1 MKKLTLFA
9 LALTLTLSMAG
20 FASAK
25 GMGHGNDNG
34 GMNHGSMNS
43 GSMDHS
49 NMSSDSG
56 MDHGNMNMEGAANAH
71 KGMMQMETNLELMKK
86 DVEAMKSAAGRD
98 AAMKAMNKHMMDMHM
113 GMKSVKDH
121 AHSTGNTGMQK
132 SMKRLDKDMMT
143 TMKGMGL
150 MKKNPDQAV
159 PMMMEGLEGMEST
172 VDSMKGQ
179 M

>member
-1 MKKLTLFA
+1 MKKPTLFA

-20 FASAK
+20 FASA
-25 GMGHGNDNG
+25 GTM
-34 GMNHGSMNS
+34 SNS
-43 GSMDHS
+43 
-49 NMSSDSG
+49 N
-56 MDHGNMNMEGAANAH
+56 MDHGNMNHGSMENGSMDHGNMDMQGAGNAH

-86 DVEAMKSAAGRD
+86 DVEAMKSPAGRD

-121 AHSTGNTGMQK
+121 AHSSGNTGMQK

-150 MKKNPDQAV
+150 MKKDPDQAV